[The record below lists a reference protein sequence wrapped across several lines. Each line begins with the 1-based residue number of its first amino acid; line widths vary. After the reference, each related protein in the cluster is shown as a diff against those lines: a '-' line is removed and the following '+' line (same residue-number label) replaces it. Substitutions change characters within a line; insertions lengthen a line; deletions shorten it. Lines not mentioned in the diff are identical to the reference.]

1 MKVRLWLIV
10 YIMSSG
16 EQRDIRSA
24 AETLYRNAQQPY
36 AGPSRYGLYWIFF
49 LRCLIKWYSVQDLNF
64 KLYLLSEVINF
75 IMFYIFFRVA
85 RPNPNAHLDLLSFVH
100 EDYIAGYTQDGQMST
115 VRRFFCLFVIFDLF
129 FISMLW
135 FICIMVSK
143 KWPKNGNLSL

>member
-1 MKVRLWLIV
+1 MIL
-10 YIMSSG
+10 
-16 EQRDIRSA
+16 
-24 AETLYRNAQQPY
+24 
-36 AGPSRYGLYWIFF
+36 
-49 LRCLIKWYSVQDLNF
+49 F
-64 KLYLLSEVINF
+64 KLYLIAQYLISF
-75 IMFYIFFRVA
+75 IKCSNFFRVA

-143 KWPKNGNLSL
+143 SDRKMAIESIHNFHC

>member
-64 KLYLLSEVINF
+64 KLYLLSVVNQFYNVLHFLSRSSSKSQCSFRF
-75 IMFYIFFRVA
+75 IEFCSRGLYSWLHTGWPNVNSSAIF
-85 RPNPNAHLDLLSFVH
+85 
-100 EDYIAGYTQDGQMST
+100 
-115 VRRFFCLFVIFDLF
+115 LFVRYIWSVFHFNVVVYLHY
-129 FISMLW
+129 
-135 FICIMVSK
+135 
-143 KWPKNGNLSL
+143 GE